1 MSDQPAVEPTPEP
14 KPVSAKAVSLT
25 PEKAKPKS
33 SFLGPES
40 KAGRAMRKT
49 IRVLGFIVGFF
60 GLGFFTAY
68 LLLYRPL
75 QRQARSS
82 DAQLT
87 QLRQDIQTKQAE
99 LDKAGLTFLG
109 VQAQNKQLTADLE
122 KAQAQSVALGALTQV
137 SEARVRLAEKNISA
151 ARLALDQAEKQL
163 STSLPTLEALG
174 AARPTTLTQLFELAR
189 SDLSRDSNLA
199 AQDLERLSSELM
211 LISET
216 LSR

>member
-151 ARLALDQAEKQL
+151 AR
-163 STSLPTLEALG
+163 
-174 AARPTTLTQLFELAR
+174 PTTLTQLFELAR